1 MVAAIPARSIQR
13 RSRHDLVEAEETF
26 ELTSRGGYTR
36 TVTGTV
42 AYLDEEAQTYLV
54 LVDGEL
60 ERVPLRDIVIMDGAA
75 THVEESRND
84 GQGLGTGP

>member
-1 MVAAIPARSIQR
+1 MVAAIPAPSIQR
-13 RSRHDLVEAEETF
+13 RSRRHLVEADETF
-26 ELTSRGGYTR
+26 ELASRGGHTR

-54 LVDGEL
+54 LVDGQL
-60 ERVPLRDIVIMDGAA
+60 ERVPLRDIVTTDGAA